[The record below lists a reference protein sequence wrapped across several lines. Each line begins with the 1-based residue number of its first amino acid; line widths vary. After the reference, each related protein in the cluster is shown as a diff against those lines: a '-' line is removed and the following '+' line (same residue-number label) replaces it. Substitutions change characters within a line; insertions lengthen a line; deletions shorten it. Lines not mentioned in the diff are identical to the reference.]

1 MPLDV
6 TCLHC
11 QRMFKLPPEHAG
23 QLAVCPHCSK
33 DIRIPSRA
41 ARASAAAVVET
52 EDSRWKT
59 PTANWYVQSDDGK
72 QYGPIS
78 RELLQVWYEEGRITA
93 DCQVLQKGFGRWQW
107 ATDLFP
113 DLHETAGSKPSG
125 PVEINPAQPRVT
137 VVRAA
142 PTQSATQITP
152 LSPSDFPTAGSGLR
166 PLGPL
171 LRPLPPGPE
180 EPPLRSEEAMEDR
193 RKFAPYMIARRDR
206 PPLHKMLLVV
216 AIGNFVAGGLRGVLH
231 FVSSLNLLMTVG
243 AVSEFAS
250 EKTTAFLAIS
260 LAINF
265 LLFALNIS
273 IISGGI
279 GLLQQREWGRTA
291 TYTGAL
297 IGIVVQLTVVCV
309 TVMLGPEGSNL
320 SQGVWMGILVLAV
333 PSIFYD
339 AFAAATLSMPKI
351 VEDLEE

>member
-1 MPLDV
+1 MSLEV

-11 QRMFKLPPEHAG
+11 QRLFHLPPEHAG

-41 ARASAAAVVET
+41 GRAPPAGE
-52 EDSRWKT
+52 EKDDSRPKT

-72 QYGPIS
+72 QYGPIT

-113 DLHETAGSKPSG
+113 DLHHMGESKIAVPAEVG
-125 PVEINPAQPRVT
+125 PAQPRRT
-137 VVRAA
+137 EMRAA
-142 PTQSATQITP
+142 PTQSTTQILA

-171 LRPLPPGPE
+171 LRPLSPGPDE
-180 EPPLRSEEAMEDR
+180 LRIPSVEAMEDR
-193 RKFAPYMIARRDR
+193 RKFAPFMVARRDR
-206 PPLHKMLLVV
+206 PPLHKMLFFV
-216 AIGNFVAGGLRGVLH
+216 AIGNFVAGTLRGGLH
-231 FVSSLNLLMTVG
+231 FVSSLNLLFIIAAQGQNARTSMM
-243 AVSEFAS
+243 
-250 EKTTAFLAIS
+250 AFLAVC

-273 IISGGI
+273 IVSGGI

-309 TVMLGPEGSNL
+309 TIMLGPEGSNL
-320 SQGVWMGILVLAV
+320 SRGIWMGILVFAV
-333 PSIFYD
+333 PSISYD

>member
-1 MPLDV
+1 MSLDV

-11 QRMFKLPPEHAG
+11 QRLFHLPPEHAG

-33 DIRIPSRA
+33 HIRVPTRA
-41 ARASAAAVVET
+41 GRASSAGEEK
-52 EDSRWKT
+52 EDPRSKT
-59 PTANWYVQSDDGK
+59 PSANWYVQSDDGK
-72 QYGPIS
+72 QYGPIT

-113 DLHETAGSKPSG
+113 DLHHTGESKIAVPA
-125 PVEINPAQPRVT
+125 EIGPAQPRLT
-137 VVRAA
+137 EMRAA
-142 PTQSATQITP
+142 PTQSTTQISA

-180 EPPLRSEEAMEDR
+180 ELRIPSVEAMEDR
-193 RKFAPYMIARRDR
+193 RKFAPFMVARRDR
-206 PPLHKMLLVV
+206 KPLHKMLLVV
-216 AIGNFVAGGLRGVLH
+216 AIGNCVAGTLRGGLH
-231 FVSSLNLLMTVG
+231 FVSSLNLLMTIAALG
-243 AVSEFAS
+243 ENARENQ
-250 EKTTAFLAIS
+250 TAFLAVC
-260 LAINF
+260 LAINL
-265 LLFALNIS
+265 LLFVLNIG
-273 IISGGI
+273 IIAGGI

-309 TVMLGPEGSNL
+309 TIMLGPEGSNL
-320 SQGVWMGILVLAV
+320 PRGIWMGILVFAV
-333 PSIFYD
+333 PSISYD

>member
-11 QRMFKLPPEHAG
+11 QRIFQLPPEHAG
-23 QLAVCPHCSK
+23 QLALCPHCSK

-41 ARASAAAVVET
+41 GRAPTAAAAER

-78 RELLQVWYEEGRITA
+78 RDLLQVWYEEGRITA

-107 ATDLFP
+107 ATELFP
-113 DLHETAGSKPSG
+113 ELDETAASKPPG
-125 PVEINPAQPRVT
+125 PVEINPAQPRRT
-137 VVRAA
+137 ETRAA
-142 PTQSATQITP
+142 PTQSTTQILA

-171 LRPLPPGPE
+171 LRPLPPA
-180 EPPLRSEEAMEDR
+180 SEELHIPSEAAMEDR
-193 RKFAPYMIARRDR
+193 RKFAPFMVARSDR
-206 PPLHKMLLVV
+206 PPLHKMLFVV
-216 AIGNFVAGGLRGVLH
+216 AIGNFVVGTLRAGLH
-231 FVSSLNLLMTVG
+231 FVSSLNLLIIIAAQGQNARTSLM
-243 AVSEFAS
+243 
-250 EKTTAFLAIS
+250 AFLAVC

-265 LLFALNIS
+265 LLFALNIGT
-273 IISGGI
+273 IAGGI

-291 TYTGAL
+291 TCVSAF

-309 TVMLGPEGSNL
+309 TTMLGAQRSGL
-320 SQGVWMGILVLAV
+320 SQFIWVGILVLAG
-333 PSIFYD
+333 PSIIYD
-339 AFAAATLSMPKI
+339 AFVASTLSMPS
-351 VEDLEE
+351 VVDELED

>member
-1 MPLDV
+1 MSLDV

-11 QRMFKLPPEHAG
+11 QRLVHLPPEHAG

-41 ARASAAAVVET
+41 GRAPPAGE
-52 EDSRWKT
+52 EKDDSRPKT

-72 QYGPIS
+72 QYGPIT

-113 DLHETAGSKPSG
+113 DLHHMGESKIAVPAEVG
-125 PVEINPAQPRVT
+125 PAQPRRT
-137 VVRAA
+137 EMRAA
-142 PTQSATQITP
+142 PTQSTTQILA

-171 LRPLPPGPE
+171 LRPLSPGPDE
-180 EPPLRSEEAMEDR
+180 LRIPSVEAMEDR
-193 RKFAPYMIARRDR
+193 RKFAPFMVARRDR
-206 PPLHKMLLVV
+206 PPLHKMLFVV
-216 AIGNFVAGGLRGVLH
+216 AIGNFVAGALRGVLH
-231 FVSSLNLLMTVG
+231 FAASLNLLMTVG

-273 IISGGI
+273 IVSGGI

-309 TVMLGPEGSNL
+309 TIMLGPEGSNL
-320 SQGVWMGILVLAV
+320 SRGIWMGILVFAV
-333 PSIFYD
+333 PSISYD